1 MVAQALGRSGVVSVS
16 QPDSRGWALIGL
28 FALTT
33 LVIVA
38 LVVRPELSN
47 NTLFDTIATLVVGS
61 GGLLN
66 AVGYF
71 FGSSKSATAKDETI
85 TTLAANQ
92 AGPTPIPQP
101 IAPGNGASAS
111 S

>member
-1 MVAQALGRSGVVSVS
+1 MGAI
-16 QPDSRGWALIGL
+16 DTRGWAFIGL
-28 FALTT
+28 FALTAGILAAIALNPALEKNELFSSLST
-33 LVIVA
+33 LIVGGGGFLGA
-38 LVVRPELSN
+38 IGF
-47 NTLFDTIATLVVGS
+47 LFGT
-61 GGLLN
+61 
-66 AVGYF
+66 
-71 FGSSKSATAKDETI
+71 SKSSAQKDATI